1 MVNITENIL
10 VIAATVIASLLFM
23 VMLNHLW
30 PWEKRRPHNDL
41 IGWQVSILGTTY
53 AVILGFMLY
62 TVWTSLGEA
71 DLNVDLE
78 ANAVVDIY
86 RLAEGFPEPQRT
98 QLQTLARSYVA
109 TAIEQEWPQM
119 ANGEVPSRT
128 SSIHR
133 EMWKAAITA
142 NPASPTEANVQNN
155 VLSQLSLLAQHRLT
169 RLLQSAD
176 KLPTVLW
183 CVLLV
188 GGALTIAAACT
199 FGTDSVKLQTLQV
212 FSFSLLVSLSL
223 VAIAD
228 IHRPFH
234 GLIHV
239 SDHAF
244 QRARQVIEAP

>member
-1 MVNITENIL
+1 
-10 VIAATVIASLLFM
+10 
-23 VMLNHLW
+23 
-30 PWEKRRPHNDL
+30 
-41 IGWQVSILGTTY
+41 
-53 AVILGFMLY
+53 
-62 TVWTSLGEA
+62 
-71 DLNVDLE
+71 
-78 ANAVVDIY
+78 
-86 RLAEGFPEPQRT
+86 
-98 QLQTLARSYVA
+98 
-109 TAIEQEWPQM
+109 M

-212 FSFSLLVSLSL
+212 FWVHDTGM
-223 VAIAD
+223 V
-228 IHRPFH
+228 
-234 GLIHV
+234 
-239 SDHAF
+239 
-244 QRARQVIEAP
+244 